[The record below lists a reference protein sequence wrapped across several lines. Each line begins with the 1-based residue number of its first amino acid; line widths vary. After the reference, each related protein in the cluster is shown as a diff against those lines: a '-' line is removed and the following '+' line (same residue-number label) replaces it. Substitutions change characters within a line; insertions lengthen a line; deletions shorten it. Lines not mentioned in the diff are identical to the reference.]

1 MYLAVFEPVTRVTPG
16 GKQIQVLY
24 FSIKTYRLIL
34 ITLVEDDPGSGV
46 GLLILAKRKT
56 FAILKYKI
64 KKIILTNIEHKL
76 QTNVLKIKFY
86 DLMFKRNSLTNSE
99 HKLTKIY
106 KCFVLTL
113 KYFSRLVEFFTS
125 ITTRSYYI
133 LCPIREK

>member
-16 GKQIQVLY
+16 GKHIQVLY

-34 ITLVEDDPGSGV
+34 ITLVEDDPGTGA
-46 GLLILAKRKT
+46 GLLISAKRKT

-86 DLMFKRNSLTNSE
+86 DLMFKRNSLTNSG
-99 HKLTKIY
+99 HKLTKI

-113 KYFSRLVEFFTS
+113 KYFSRFVEFFTS